1 MSGIVGAELPFF
13 AQEAYLPAQEY
24 INADDA
30 AIAFS
35 LYLMDKN
42 RWMLIEI
49 RSRAIFSW
57 TNRLGRFSSYF
68 KILL

>member
-1 MSGIVGAELPFF
+1 MSGIVGAQLPFF
-13 AQEAYLPAQEY
+13 AQVPYLLAQGY

-30 AIAFS
+30 AITIS
-35 LYLMDKN
+35 LYLTDKN
-42 RWMLIEI
+42 RWILIEI

-68 KILL
+68 KTLL

>member
-1 MSGIVGAELPFF
+1 MSGIGGAELPFF
-13 AQEAYLPAQEY
+13 AQEPYLLAQEY

-42 RWMLIEI
+42 RWILIEI
-49 RSRAIFSW
+49 RSHAIFSW
-57 TNRLGRFSSYF
+57 TNRLGRFSNYF

>member
-13 AQEAYLPAQEY
+13 AQEAYLLAQEY

-35 LYLMDKN
+35 LY
-42 RWMLIEI
+42 LIEI